1 MMKEDSREYL
11 KEQYKLAW
19 SDFQIARS
27 EDEQWDARKR
37 LAKIEQTAIE
47 LYGNGFAEELRKI
60 RN

>member
-1 MMKEDSREYL
+1 MTDQKEYL

-19 SDFQIARS
+19 SDFQITRS

-37 LAKIEQTAIE
+37 LAKLEHTAIE
-47 LYGNGFAEELRKI
+47 LYGNRFAEELRKL

>member
-11 KEQYKLAW
+11 AEQYNLAW

-47 LYGNGFAEELRKI
+47 LYGNRFAEELRKI

>member
-11 KEQYKLAW
+11 AEQYKLAW

>member
-1 MMKEDSREYL
+1 MEDSREYL
-11 KEQYKLAW
+11 TEQYKLAW
-19 SDFQIARS
+19 SDFQIAGS

-47 LYGNGFAEELRKI
+47 LYGNGFAEELRRI

>member
-1 MMKEDSREYL
+1 MEDSREYL
-11 KEQYKLAW
+11 KEQYRLAW

-47 LYGNGFAEELRKI
+47 LYGNGFVEDLRNI
-60 RN
+60 RD

>member
-1 MMKEDSREYL
+1 MEDSREYL
-11 KEQYKLAW
+11 AEQYKLAW

-47 LYGNGFAEELRKI
+47 LYGNGFAEELRQI

>member
-11 KEQYKLAW
+11 AEQYKFAW
-19 SDFQIARS
+19 SDFRIARS
-27 EDEQWDARKR
+27 EDEQWEARKR

-47 LYGNGFAEELRKI
+47 LYGNRFAEELRKI

>member
-1 MMKEDSREYL
+1 MEDSREYL

-19 SDFQIARS
+19 SDFQITRS

-37 LAKIEQTAIE
+37 LAKIEQIAIE
-47 LYGNGFAEELRKI
+47 LYGNRFAEELRQI

>member
-1 MMKEDSREYL
+1 MEDSREYL
-11 KEQYKLAW
+11 AEQYRLAW

-47 LYGNGFAEELRKI
+47 LYGNGFAEELRQI

>member
-1 MMKEDSREYL
+1 MTDQKEYL

-27 EDEQWDARKR
+27 EDEQWEARKR
-37 LAKIEQTAIE
+37 LAKLEQTAIE
-47 LYGNGFAEELRKI
+47 LYGNRFAEELRKI

>member
-1 MMKEDSREYL
+1 MEDSREYL
-11 KEQYKLAW
+11 AEQYKLAW

-47 LYGNGFAEELRKI
+47 LYGNGFAEELRQI
-60 RN
+60 RH

>member
-11 KEQYKLAW
+11 AEQYMLAW
-19 SDFQIARS
+19 SDFRIARS
-27 EDEQWDARKR
+27 EDEQWEARKR

-47 LYGNGFAEELRKI
+47 SYGNRFAEELRKI

>member
-1 MMKEDSREYL
+1 MREDSREYL
-11 KEQYKLAW
+11 KEQYELAW

-47 LYGNGFAEELRKI
+47 LYGNGFAEDLRRI

>member
-1 MMKEDSREYL
+1 MEDSREYL
-11 KEQYKLAW
+11 KEQYKVAW

-47 LYGNGFAEELRKI
+47 LYGNGFVEDLRNI

>member
-1 MMKEDSREYL
+1 MDDSKAYL
-11 KEQYKLAW
+11 KEQYEIAW

-27 EDEQWDARKR
+27 EDEQWEARKI

-47 LYGNGFAEELRKI
+47 LYGKRFAEELQKI